1 MKLQTIVLGLAL
13 AVSGAAFAQEG
24 HRDVT
29 VVRHGDGNVTRIVR
43 RDGRDFDRDQMR
55 RVIVNPGHHYGWYG
69 NHHYR
74 RVVILH
80 PAHHHRYVVR
90 RTTVIRHAG

>member
-13 AVSGAAFAQEG
+13 AVSGTAFA
-24 HRDVT
+24 RNVT
-29 VVRHGDGNVTRIVR
+29 VVRHNPDGSVTRIVR
-43 RDGRDFDRDQMR
+43 HVSDGDHVRIRRD
-55 RVIVNPGHHYGWYG
+55 VYVNPGHHYGWYG